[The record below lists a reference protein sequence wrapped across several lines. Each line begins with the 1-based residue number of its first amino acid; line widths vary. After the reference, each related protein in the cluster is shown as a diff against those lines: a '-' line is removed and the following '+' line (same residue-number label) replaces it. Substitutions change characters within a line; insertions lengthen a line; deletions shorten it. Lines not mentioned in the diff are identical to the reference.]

1 MDAYGIS
8 PKKCLLEVGASKLV
22 ADFIAGEY
30 SNTKKVFIITSNKKT
45 NFGSLFSARRSRS
58 GLLSALRP
66 RRTSRQL
73 TGNLL
78 VNSQTHLTQ
87 SRYHSLY
94 KSLSQR
100 LQNKRYITWN
110 SNSVGSNQD
119 GQMAANFTTVG
130 HPSQLVDY

>member
-1 MDAYGIS
+1 MTLS
-8 PKKCLLEVGASKLV
+8 PPSDSLDLLFTQCVKKNNIK
-22 ADFIAGEY
+22 
-30 SNTKKVFIITSNKKT
+30 IIVL
-45 NFGSLFSARRSRS
+45 FLFSARRSIS
-58 GLLSALRP
+58 ELLSALRP
-66 RRTSRQL
+66 RRTSRQQ
-73 TGNLL
+73 TGNLV

-87 SRYHSLY
+87 SRYPSRY
-94 KSLSQR
+94 KTLSQR